1 MGIEYRP
8 IKKVLIANRGEIAV
22 RVIRA
27 CREMNIKSV
36 AVYSAADENSMHVQM
51 ADEAICVGPPA
62 GKDSYMNVPNV
73 IMAAKQTQAD
83 AIHPGY
89 GYLSENAAFA
99 EACEVSGLTFIGAP
113 PDAMNNMGDKSEARN
128 YAKKARVPVIPGSNG
143 PVSSESEALRQAR
156 KIGYPVLLKAV
167 AGGGGKGIRLARDP
181 EEFTTNLRLAKAEA
195 AASFGSADIYIEK
208 LITDARHIEVQI
220 MADVYGNAIHL
231 GERDCSVQTPRRQKV
246 VEEAPAIG
254 LDPKVRTRMTE
265 SAIRL
270 VKQVGYRGAGTVEF
284 LYDHDGHYYFMEMNT
299 RLQVEHCVT
308 EALTDTDLVQMQIL
322 VASGDKLPLSQRD
335 VTYRGHNIEVRITAE
350 DPDQGLIPT
359 SGVVQ
364 KVVFP
369 GGLGVRIDS
378 HIYSGYELPP
388 YYDSLLAKL
397 IVHAPTRQKA
407 IDRMN
412 RALKETIFDGVKTNL
427 PLLRKIM
434 QDAEYQQGGVNTD
447 YLKRLL
453 QPVEGM

>member
-1 MGIEYRP
+1 MSIEFRP

-27 CREMNIKSV
+27 CREMGIKSV
-36 AVYSAADENSMHVQM
+36 AVYSVADADSLHVQM

-73 IMAAKQTQAD
+73 IMAAKQTHAD
-83 AIHPGY
+83 AVHPGY

-113 PDAMNNMGDKSEARN
+113 PDAMNHMGDKAEARN
-128 YAKKARVPVIPGSNG
+128 FAKKARVPVIPGSNG
-143 PVSSESEALRQAR
+143 PVTSESDALRQAR

-167 AGGGGKGIRLARDP
+167 AGGGGKGIRLARDS
-181 EEFTTNLRLAKAEA
+181 EEFTTNLRLAKTEA
-195 AASFGSADIYIEK
+195 AASFGSAEIYIEK
-208 LITDARHIEVQI
+208 LVTDARHIEVQV
-220 MADVYGNAIHL
+220 MADAHGNVIHL

-246 VEEAPAIG
+246 VEEAPALG
-254 LDPKVRTRMTE
+254 LDPKTRARMTE
-265 SAIRL
+265 CATRL
-270 VKQVGYRGAGTVEF
+270 TKQVGYRGAGTVEF
-284 LYDHDGHYYFMEMNT
+284 LYDHEGHFYFMEMNT
-299 RLQVEHCVT
+299 RLQVEHCIT
-308 EALTDTDLVQMQIL
+308 EALTDTDLVQMQLL
-322 VASGDKLPLSQRD
+322 VAAGEKLPLSQKD
-335 VTYRGHNIEVRITAE
+335 VTFKGHNIEVRITAE

-359 SGVVQ
+359 SGVVS
-364 KVVFP
+364 KVMFA
-369 GGLGVRIDS
+369 GGPGVRVDS

-412 RALKETIFDGVKTNL
+412 RALMETALDGVKTNL

-434 QDAEYQQGGVNTD
+434 QDPEYHEGGVNTD